1 MKFVRPEKLNLL
13 TNKELNE
20 TWVQKVIADDP
31 NLRLKL
37 TKEKF
42 SFSHMTKNNII
53 CIFDKNV
60 QTD

>member
-1 MKFVRPEKLNLL
+1 MKLVRPKKLNLL

-20 TWVQKVIADDP
+20 TWVQKVIADESP
-31 NLRLKL
+31 LRLKL

-60 QTD
+60 